1 VSGPDRVAPLR
12 TALLAGALAAAV
24 ALPAAA
30 QDGPPEVRRFD
41 EHLDFDRPEAW
52 ALQYF
57 ASVTLLTGFG
67 PPPAADPGSVELGL
81 EVGWIPELGP
91 AESQVGFGGSKQ
103 EDVNKAPV
111 LVRPRLVVGLPR
123 EWSLAVGWV
132 PPVEAFDVE
141 ANLLSASIGRGF
153 DAGAGWRW
161 GVRAFGQTGSLT
173 SDITCPRDVAA
184 RGDDPAGNP
193 SGCEAPSS
201 DEVGLRYAG
210 LELSVSRSGPGA
222 GRWVPHAAIAG
233 SWLDL
238 EMEVDALTFGFRDRT
253 RLTAHGA
260 RWAAAVG
267 LSRRPAGGGLAPAV
281 GLDVV
286 YAPLAVERPA
296 GVGDTDDDLLN
307 ARVVVAVGIR

>member
-1 VSGPDRVAPLR
+1 VSRRPPAPGVGF
-12 TALLAGALAAAV
+12 ALLAGLFAAGP
-24 ALPAAA
+24 ALPALA

-81 EVGWIPELGP
+81 DVGWIPELGP
-91 AESQVGFGGSKQ
+91 AESEVGFRGAKQ
-103 EDVNKAPV
+103 EDLNKAPV

-123 EWSLAVGWV
+123 AWSLTVGWV

-153 DAGAGWRW
+153 DAGGTWRW
-161 GVRAFGQTGSLT
+161 GVRAFGQTGSLS
-173 SDITCPRDVAA
+173 SDVTCPRDVAA
-184 RGDDPAGNP
+184 RGDDPMGNP

-210 LELSVSRSGPGA
+210 LELSVARAGA

-238 EMEVDALTFGFRDRT
+238 EMQVDALTFGFRDRT
-253 RLTAHGA
+253 KLTAHGT
-260 RWAAAVG
+260 RWSAAVG
-267 LSRRPAGGGLAPAV
+267 MHRRPAGEGRAPTV
-281 GLDVV
+281 GLEVL
-286 YAPLAVERPA
+286 YAPLTVDRPPD
-296 GVGDTDDDLLN
+296 VGDTDDDLLN
-307 ARVVVAVGIR
+307 ARALVTFRLR